1 MDCNRIIECFK
12 DICNWF
18 KNKYYVDE
26 ECKVCGRK
34 NK

>member
-1 MDCNRIIECFK
+1 MDCNRIIECIK
-12 DICNWF
+12 DMANWVH
-18 KNKYYVDE
+18 KKYFGEE

>member
-1 MDCNRIIECFK
+1 MDCNKIFRNIYE
-12 DICNWF
+12 WF
-18 KNKYYVDE
+18 KSWYFVEE